1 MTWFI
6 ILSWRTLLSTSQFLF
21 SWQIANVDNFCF
33 VPSPGEQ
40 IETISGILSWW
51 QLIKEQSL
59 VYTTTRSTKWRCSIK
74 SIEKYIEP
82 LPMHVP
88 ESVVELPDPLFDKFV
103 IIWEESKKTKT
114 ALEMER
120 IEKLI
125 LLLDY
130 DKLSNT
136 WKKVYDY
143 LK

>member
-6 ILSWRTLLSTSQFLF
+6 ILSWWTLLSTSQLLF
-21 SWQIANVDNFCF
+21 SGQIANVDDFCF
-33 VPSPGEQ
+33 LQSPGEQ
-40 IETISGILSWW
+40 IETIGWILSWW

-59 VYTTTRSTKWRCSIK
+59 VYTTTRDTVWKCAINSL
-74 SIEKYIEP
+74 EQYIEP

-88 ESVVELPDPLFDKFV
+88 ESIVEIPDPLFDKFV

-114 ALEMER
+114 ASEMER

-130 DKLSNT
+130 DKLSKT
-136 WKKVYDY
+136 GKKVYDY